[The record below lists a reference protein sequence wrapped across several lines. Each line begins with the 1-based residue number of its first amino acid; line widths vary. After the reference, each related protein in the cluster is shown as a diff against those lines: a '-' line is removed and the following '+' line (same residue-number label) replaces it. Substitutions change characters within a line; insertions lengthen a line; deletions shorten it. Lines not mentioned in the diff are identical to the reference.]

1 MAAADPAAP
10 HPAASA
16 TPRGEVAWIWAKHL
30 LCFVLPTTTLAFL
43 LTAPHPWWGSLP
55 WLLVIVASVV
65 IDKRATAELRQPAQD
80 LPAAPFDAVL
90 YVLVA
95 MQLAS
100 VGLAAWMVSQHG
112 FFRIDTLTAF
122 FLVGVNSGYSGIVVA
137 HELIHRREP
146 HLRLLGRVLMGSV
159 MYEHFSTEHVRGHHL
174 RVGTPEDP
182 ATARFGETFH
192 RFFRRTVPA
201 QFRSAWRLETKRLGD
216 EAMPLADRRQLGNR
230 VLHGLVGEWTAAL
243 AILGLLGPGAFAF
256 HLLQSLVAIRL
267 LEAVNYFEHWG
278 LVRSGRRVTPTDSW
292 DTDSWFTL
300 YTLVGLSRHADHHAW
315 ASRPYPQ
322 LRHWEES
329 PKLPSGY
336 FGMVEMVILKNR
348 EFRRVMTEELRR
360 RKLGP
365 FAEGASA
372 AAAPAGAAT
381 HSAA

>member
-1 MAAADPAAP
+1 MAAADPVAP
-10 HPAASA
+10 ASPARA
-16 TPRGEVAWIWAKHL
+16 TPPREAARIWARHL
-30 LCFVLPTTTLAFL
+30 LCFVLPLTTLAFL
-43 LTAPHPWWGSLP
+43 VTAPHAWWGSLP
-55 WLLVIVASVV
+55 WLAVIVASVV
-65 IDKRATAELRQPAQD
+65 LDKRASAELRQPAAD
-80 LPAAPFDAVL
+80 LPSAPFDAVL

-95 MQLAS
+95 LQLAN

-112 FFRIDTLTAF
+112 FFRVDTLTAF

-146 HLRLLGRVLMGSV
+146 HFRFLGRVLMGSV
-159 MYEHFSTEHVRGHHL
+159 MYEHFTTEHIRGHHL
-174 RVGTPEDP
+174 RVGTAEDP

-192 RFFRRTVPA
+192 QFFRRTVPA

-216 EAMPLADRRQLGNR
+216 EAMPLLDRRQLGNR
-230 VLHGLVGEWTAAL
+230 VLQGVLGEWAAAL
-243 AILGLLGPGAFAF
+243 AILALLGPGAFAF

-278 LVRSGRRVTPTDSW
+278 LVRSGRRVTPVDSW

-336 FGMVEMVILKNR
+336 FGMVEMVILHNR
-348 EFRRVMTEELRR
+348 EFRRLMTEELRR
-360 RKLGP
+360 RRLGP
-365 FAEGASA
+365 FAEAAAHAAPA
-372 AAAPAGAAT
+372 AAATPAA
-381 HSAA
+381 